1 MIPLPFYSSLFFLEN
16 VKSELL
22 RNKHIISSIV
32 VFPIS
37 LEQAWNTMLG

>member
-1 MIPLPFYSSLFFLEN
+1 MIPLPFTLVFFLEN

-22 RNKHIISSIV
+22 INKHIISSIV